1 MNYRSQKSKIVT
13 MLLVISMVF
22 SLIPV
27 NRNDAKAAQNA
38 ANGVQN
44 GLSLSSKVDS
54 EWEGYHITT
63 FTITNSG
70 AETVQ
75 DWCVAFKYPYEITEI
90 WNAEIVD
97 RYDGYYIIKNL
108 GWNQDIS
115 AGSQIVFGCVCE
127 NAEGV
132 TNSIAPSEIEFIG
145 EEQIDNACDY
155 NCEYRVAND
164 WGHGFNAELIITNKS
179 DHVIEDW
186 SVEFEFDNNINSA
199 WNGIVK
205 KHEGNHYVISN
216 AGYNQNISKGQS
228 ISVGFNISNGTSAN
242 KLTDCILRSYNSN
255 SKLDI
260 ISISDNELYTNEE
273 GLCKLKIGCSSLNG
287 TLDRAEEVT
296 SFDIKVYDKNNVLVF
311 SNDIFKTADWNT
323 GNIGLSFGENTVIIT
338 ARIGCMTDTKM
349 IKVYQDSLELFQ
361 YLNVDWEDPDGDT
374 LPNYIEEYFGTDKFK
389 ADTDG
394 DGVSDFDEL
403 NYFGYDPKNPDT
415 DGNGISDYDEDCDE
429 DGLINGYEL
438 SIGSDPVFEDTDG
451 DGLRDKEEIDFGT
464 SPIMEDTDGDGIN
477 DYDEYRFSKLN
488 VEYDEET
495 GLYTCVFNAEEYM
508 DDYDPAVVPT
518 IKIKGDKKAILT
530 FEMNLVEHSLY
541 LNYSMT
547 GYMGSAYDFKTDGVM
562 SEAELTYTYNTDY
575 IDEVMLSSE
584 DFCPTIYYFNEET
597 TMIEE
602 VPGQVWEGN
611 RVTVKLE
618 HFSSYVLANKA
629 DLVKMW
635 NKVFEAEE
643 SGNETTERKPN
654 DIIFIID
661 RSGSMSWND
670 TKNIRADLLDDL
682 CYRIKE
688 EDRVALYGF
697 DNYLRDYSNGFLN
710 SKTDIKN
717 AINKFRAGSDNG
729 GTYLNQ
735 AIYAARDLFSTSGR
749 EETNKIMFILTD
761 GETHDS
767 IGQND
772 LENIA
777 GMGINIYT
785 VGMGSV
791 NETYLKGIAN
801 STNGDYYYA
810 KDITALK
817 LSFDKFEEE
826 VIDDG
831 DINDDNLPD
840 CYARSICAGDLTTY
854 EGTHLFSVGYHDE
867 GWEDIYNELQSSA
880 DYDEDG
886 LLNGE
891 EIEIYIWGGRP
902 WVRFNSNP
910 ELIDTDCDLI
920 SDYEEVNL
928 YGTDPKK
935 PDAILEAE
943 EWRFISNYKNFESGK
958 EYDRYINKSKLEI
971 LFDYYVNIFAGGEAF
986 IKVRIKKSLYNVF
999 KNHAIEIDND
1009 RLLYKKLDNTSSV
1022 MDADT
1027 ISNIYTVF
1035 ADSLPFI
1042 QVPAKRYI
1050 KVKELNALLK
1060 SDMIE
1065 ANKLKRISKLRDL
1078 SQYKMKELRKYADS
1092 LKEQFNNAFSGNK
1105 LNDRIEKIGKKLI
1118 IISGIVE
1125 IWTAGDENAAG
1136 YSAAKNCTNIL
1147 KMLKKSSDKYVREGA
1162 QQILNQINKE
1172 SDWWKNDAS
1181 EYLEIAGGTALDYI
1195 VFYQLSK
1202 LGIKGVIIDLGI
1214 FISKCVIGDAIEAQW
1229 KNAFDVEIV
1238 NGVYSAIS
1246 NSYQGNYKALS
1257 DENKIYVY
1265 EDEKNKDIINFYSAK
1280 DFLRIGRLYCEEEF
1294 EKYLEDDSLFFS
1306 DSSGFDTDENTY
1318 TNTIRNIYR
1327 LRGYYD

>member
-1 MNYRSQKSKIVT
+1 MNYRSKKSKIVT
-13 MLLVISMVF
+13 MLLVISMIV

-27 NRNDAKAAQNA
+27 NRNDAQAAQNA
-38 ANGVQN
+38 SNGIQN

-54 EWEGYHITT
+54 EWEEYHITT

-75 DWCVAFKYPYEITEI
+75 DWCVAFKYPYEIKEI
-90 WNAEIVD
+90 WNADIVD

-127 NAEGV
+127 NIEGAV
-132 TNSIAPSEIEFIG
+132 NNITPSEIEFIG

-155 NCEYRVAND
+155 NCEYRVTND

-242 KLTDCILRSYNSN
+242 KLTDCVLRSYNSN

-273 GLCKLKIGCSSLNG
+273 GLCKLKIGCSSLSG

-338 ARIGCMTDTKM
+338 ARIGCMTDTKT

-438 SIGSDPVFEDTDG
+438 SIGSDPVFKDTDG

-464 SPIMEDTDGDGIN
+464 SPIIEDTDGDGIN
-477 DYDEYRFSKLN
+477 DYDEYRFSRLN

-508 DDYDPAVVPT
+508 NDYDPAVVPT

-547 GYMGSAYDFKTDGVM
+547 GYMGSAYDFKTDGMM

-575 IDEVMLSSE
+575 IDEAMLTSE

-611 RVTVKLE
+611 KITVKLE

-635 NKVFEAEE
+635 SKVFEAEE

-777 GMGINIYT
+777 GMGIKIYT

-817 LSFDKFEEE
+817 LSFDKFEED

-910 ELIDTDCDLI
+910 ELIDTDSDLY
-920 SDYEEVNL
+920 SDFEEVKKYN
-928 YGTDPKK
+928 TDPKVQNE
-935 PDAILEAE
+935 IMNE
-943 EWRFISNYKNFESGK
+943 EVHAFIYNYDNFESAK
-958 EYDRYINKSKLEI
+958 EQARYLGQS
-971 LFDYYVNIFAGGEAF
+971 DC
-986 IKVRIKKSLYNVF
+986 SLVF
-999 KNHAIEIDND
+999 GY
-1009 RLLYKKLDNTSSV
+1009 L
-1022 MDADT
+1022 
-1027 ISNIYTVF
+1027 
-1035 ADSLPFI
+1035 
-1042 QVPAKRYI
+1042 
-1050 KVKELNALLK
+1050 LNALLGGELDTMLRTEK
-1060 SDMIE
+1060 TILNMFVGYGKEVQAINNTEDCYVLCDTMRTLHSVYSDILPYFQYGAERKHAVETINLFWKEYDAWKTTEGFKHMKKG
-1065 ANKLKRISKLRDL
+1065 KLKTIRNLEKRLNES
-1078 SQYKMKELRKYADS
+1078 A
-1092 LKEQFNNAFSGNK
+1092 FNNLMDAYGNSEIGK
-1105 LNDRIEKIGKKLI
+1105 RNDRIGYYFAIATTIL
-1118 IISGIVE
+1118 E
-1125 IWTAGDENAAG
+1125 ILGTSIELANG
-1136 YSAAKNCTNIL
+1136 YSVASTMEHSLN
-1147 KMLKKSSDKYVREGA
+1147 MLCSSNDKYVRESALRIEEKLYEGTEWYR
-1162 QQILNQINKE
+1162 ILLSSHN
-1172 SDWWKNDAS
+1172 
-1181 EYLEIAGGTALDYI
+1181 LELVLQNG
-1195 VFYQLSK
+1195 
-1202 LGIKGVIIDLGI
+1202 
-1214 FISKCVIGDAIEAQW
+1214 
-1229 KNAFDVEIV
+1229 FDVGLGFTLGEVFGLVGIITDIV
-1238 NGVYSAIS
+1238 VIFSGIILGKSLEADIQNNADVSCSIETKRIF
-1246 NSYQGNYKALS
+1246 NSLYNFKASKDMSGNPIWVANYKEGLGECLS
-1257 DENKIYVY
+1257 FWMETI
-1265 EDEKNKDIINFYSAK
+1265 
-1280 DFLRIGRLYCEEEF
+1280 LYCEE
-1294 EKYLEDDSLFFS
+1294 KYLEYLEDFSLFFDAS
-1306 DSSGFDTDENTY
+1306 HYFEVTDQTYGNTY
-1318 TNTIRNIYR
+1318 RNTLK
-1327 LRGYYD
+1327 LRRYSYGGY